1 MPVTADDFQLR
12 ILEEFEAVKMELA
25 VAREQRLAL
34 DRRLESIEANQ
45 KLANGSLQGVFSLLG
60 IRSRLENDATE
71 LDRRRDT
78 DPAPA
83 EGDTQ

>member
-1 MPVTADDFQLR
+1 MTADDFQQR
-12 ILEEFEAVKMELA
+12 ILDEFEAVKTELV

-34 DRRLESIEANQ
+34 DKRLASIEANQ
-45 KLANGSLQGVFSLLG
+45 DVANRSLQDVFLFLG
-60 IRSRLENDATE
+60 IRGRLENAATE
-71 LDRRRDT
+71 LDRRKRET